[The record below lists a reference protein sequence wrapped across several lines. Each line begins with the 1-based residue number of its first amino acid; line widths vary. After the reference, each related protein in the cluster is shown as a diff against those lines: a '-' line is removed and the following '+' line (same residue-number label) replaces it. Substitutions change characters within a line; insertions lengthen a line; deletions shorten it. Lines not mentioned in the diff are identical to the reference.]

1 MADGEIG
8 VARELATLTEAMRTV
23 QQAVGKM
30 DGDWHRDRTDSARSR
45 AALYGRMDEIGKQ
58 QMRIEMTLSGQLSDV
73 KGDVAD
79 LKKEVGDV
87 KGVTDKVTRWQLMG
101 IGALA
106 VTATL
111 ASAIT
116 GVIAAFWGKI
126 TAALGW

>member
-1 MADGEIG
+1 MADDPS
-8 VARELATLTEAMRTV
+8 VVRELATLTEAMRTM
-23 QQAVGKM
+23 QHAVGKM

-79 LKKEVGDV
+79 LKREVGDV

-106 VTATL
+106 VTAAL
-111 ASAIT
+111 ATGVGALIT
-116 GVIAAFWGKI
+116 GFWNKI